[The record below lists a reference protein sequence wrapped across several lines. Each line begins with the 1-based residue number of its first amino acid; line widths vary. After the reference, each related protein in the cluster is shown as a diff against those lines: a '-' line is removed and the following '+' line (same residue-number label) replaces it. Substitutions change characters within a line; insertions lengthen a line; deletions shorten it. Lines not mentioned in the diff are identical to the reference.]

1 MYLVDGA
8 GAAAATT
15 LLGGIRAS
23 RLSLS
28 VLEAVPSSSSCS
40 SSPLFSRLDEEEDE
54 ESEDGD
60 SSFLYTFSL
69 SLSEQVE
76 QVWSTSEQAPD

>member
-28 VLEAVPSSSSCS
+28 VLEAVPSSSCS